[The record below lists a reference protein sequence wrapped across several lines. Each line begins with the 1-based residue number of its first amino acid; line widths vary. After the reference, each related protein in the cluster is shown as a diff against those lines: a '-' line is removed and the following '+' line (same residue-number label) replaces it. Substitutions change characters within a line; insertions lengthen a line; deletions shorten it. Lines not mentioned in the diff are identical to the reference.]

1 MRSARPLR
9 ARGAVLCETGERRTH
24 RECKALFRFARWS
37 EPIIRSLRGDGE
49 TKDRKRD
56 DADDQSAD
64 PQAARDAACEE
75 EGAGAAAESAKARGV
90 HPRLYG
96 DAEKAELGLAEGRQG
111 AADQRLRGD
120 RLHPGRRAQSAG
132 ALGGDDPRRPRQG
145 SARRSLPHPAR
156 CARYPGRQEPQA
168 EALQIR
174 SKEAEVIRPLCA
186 DPRASEA
193 RPREPEKKPQPGRDN
208 ETKDDPMS
216 RRHSAEKRE
225 INPDPKYGN
234 LVVSKL
240 MNVIMRAGK
249 KSVAEGIVYGALDI
263 IEGKTKQNPVSIFE
277 QALDNVMPSIE
288 VRSRRV
294 GGATY
299 QVPVEVRT
307 TRRQALGIRWIIA
320 AARERN
326 EKTMTERLSAELLD
340 ASNSRGNAV
349 KKREDTHRMAEANR
363 AFSHY
368 RW

>member
-9 ARGAVLCETGERRTH
+9 ARDAVLCETGERRTR
-24 RECKALFRFARWS
+24 RERKALFRFARWN
-37 EPIIRSLRGDGE
+37 EPIHPPLRGDGE

-90 HPRLYG
+90 HARLYG
-96 DAEKAELGLAEGRQG
+96 DAEKAELGLAQGRQG

-120 RLHPGRRAQSAG
+120 RLHPGRGAQSAG
-132 ALGGDDPRRPRQG
+132 ALGGDDPRRPRQR

-168 EALQIR
+168 ETLQIR
-174 SKEAEVIRPLCA
+174 SKTTQVIGSFCV

-193 RPREPEKKPQPGRDN
+193 RPGEPESQTEAGKRKQPGRDK

-249 KSVAEGIVYGALDI
+249 KSVAEGIVYGALEI
-263 IEGKTKQNPVSIFE
+263 IETKTKQNPVAIFE
-277 QALDNVMPSIE
+277 Q
-288 VRSRRV
+288 
-294 GGATY
+294 
-299 QVPVEVRT
+299 
-307 TRRQALGIRWIIA
+307 
-320 AARERN
+320 
-326 EKTMTERLSAELLD
+326 
-340 ASNSRGNAV
+340 
-349 KKREDTHRMAEANR
+349 
-363 AFSHY
+363 
-368 RW
+368 